1 MSETCWNPDCKC
13 SLEGKDPVPA
23 FSPTVSTY
31 KKMMPTPWPHF
42 CSERCRE
49 TRCANPR
56 CLATVN
62 TGGVSVHIDADG
74 YNFTR
79 APCCSSKCLCGYP

>member
-1 MSETCWNPDCKC
+1 
-13 SLEGKDPVPA
+13 
-23 FSPTVSTY
+23 
-31 KKMMPTPWPHF
+31 
-42 CSERCRE
+42 
-49 TRCANPR
+49 
-56 CLATVN
+56 LATVN